1 MEESVYEATKAMSSI
16 TTNSTHLFVNSLVE
30 KGYSQE
36 IVDAVDKLMSSKS
49 SRGEHDYKGILR
61 EKCLL
66 AEKVLATRATDNQM
80 TGKSLAAEF
89 NTLEVKHEEAN
100 VLTYPPSL

>member
-1 MEESVYEATKAMSSI
+1 
-16 TTNSTHLFVNSLVE
+16 
-30 KGYSQE
+30 
-36 IVDAVDKLMSSKS
+36 MSSKS
-49 SRGEHDYKGILR
+49 SRREHDYKGILR

-100 VLTYPPSL
+100 DKVVIVDGYYVDEEGNEVSRGTEDATMIVEPDTVFQYNPMSGVAEIKQT